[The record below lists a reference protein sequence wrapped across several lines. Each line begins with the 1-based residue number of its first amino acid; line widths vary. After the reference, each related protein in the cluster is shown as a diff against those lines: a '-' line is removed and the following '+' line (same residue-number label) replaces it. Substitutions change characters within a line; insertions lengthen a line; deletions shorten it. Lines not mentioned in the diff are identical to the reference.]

1 MKRILWLLAIAAVAV
16 GESAARAHPIA
27 TFNTVLGSFQVEL
40 FEDVAPKTV
49 ENFLNY
55 VIDGDYNNTF
65 IHRSVQTPVPFV
77 IQGGGFAYPGTPVPV
92 GAFPQSPGHI
102 PTDPPIVNEFQLSN
116 VRGTIAMA
124 KTSDPN
130 SATSEWFINQVDNS
144 TSLDDPMK
152 SGGYTVFGQV
162 LGNGMQV
169 IDAIAQVPRYNAG
182 GDPFSNLPLRNFTVG
197 VDQAVSDQHFVMVPS
212 ITTPPPWQNPD
223 PLKTLD
229 VSGDDNLTPQDV
241 GLVINNLNANGAR
254 RLSSLFSLTQGNAW
268 YYDTTGDTK
277 ITPQDVG
284 YLINALNA
292 MASGSSGAS
301 ASSSVP
307 DGATSPVPEPSTLAL
322 LFAAA
327 SLLGLAKIARGICRS
342 R

>member
-1 MKRILWLLAIAAVAV
+1 MKRILWLLAIAGVAI

-65 IHRSVQTPVPFV
+65 IHRSVPAFV

-102 PTDPPIVNEFQLSN
+102 PTDPPIVNEFHLSN

-130 SATSEWFINQVDNS
+130 SATSEWFINQSDNS
-144 TSLDDPMK
+144 TSLDSPTN
-152 SGGYTVFGQV
+152 SGGFTVFGQV

-169 IDAIAQVPRYNAG
+169 IDAIAQVPHYNAG
-182 GDPFSNLPLRNFTVG
+182 GAYASLPLRNFTLN
-197 VDQAVSDQHFVMVPS
+197 VDQAVSDQNFVMIPT

-229 VSGDDNLTPQDV
+229 VSGDGSLTPQDV

-268 YYDTTGDTK
+268 YYDTSGDTK

-292 MASGSSGAS
+292 MASGVGGAS
-301 ASSSVP
+301 ASNSVS
-307 DGATSPVPEPSTLAL
+307 DGATSPVPEPSTMAL

-327 SLLGLAKIARGICRS
+327 GLLGLARVARCIRSCR
-342 R
+342 